1 VSDQTQCC
9 RTCKHLDVPI
19 DKAGRR
25 VVRKDRA
32 YLCVIDLEP
41 PRLPDSVTRGWTWY
55 PIQLAKTQRKGMC
68 GEEGT
73 NCPCYEKR

>member
-1 VSDQTQCC
+1 MSESTQCC
-9 RTCKHLDVPI
+9 RTCKHLNVPL
-19 DKAGRR
+19 DNAGRR
-25 VVRKDRA
+25 VVRKDRL

-41 PRLPDSVTRGWTWY
+41 PRLPDSVTKSFWCHI
-55 PIQLAKTQRKGMC
+55 PLSKTQRKGMF

>member
-1 VSDQTQCC
+1 VSESTQCC
-9 RTCKHLDVPI
+9 GTCKHLDVPL

-25 VVRKDRA
+25 VFRKDRS

-41 PRLPDSVTRGWTWY
+41 PRLPDSVTRAFWCQI
-55 PIQLAKTQRKGMC
+55 PLAKTQRKWMC

>member
-1 VSDQTQCC
+1 MSDQTQCC
-9 RTCKHLDVPI
+9 GTCKHLDVPL

-25 VVRKDRA
+25 VVQKDRA
-32 YLCVIDLEP
+32 YLCGIDLGP
-41 PRLPDSVTRGWTWY
+41 PRLPDSVTKAFSCHI
-55 PIQLAKTQRKGMC
+55 PLSKTHRKGMC